1 MPHITI
7 ESPSVL
13 TKQVNWREFFQKVHI
28 RLSSAGYGRLD
39 DFKSRVINLD
49 YWQVADKNEDVLFL
63 FATLET
69 MNPRTPE
76 MIRAMGSVITEE
88 LEIIAK
94 KIANDRWLQVCVRV
108 SGTPV
113 EDYFKVHINAPDLK
127 SGNCKVGETTQ

>member
-13 TKQVNWREFFQKVHI
+13 TKEVNWNDFFRKVHI
-28 RLSSAGYGRLD
+28 RLSNAGYGRLD

-49 YWQVADKNEDVLFL
+49 YWQVADREEDALFL

-76 MIRAMGSVITEE
+76 MIRAMGSVIVEE
-88 LEIIAK
+88 LEIIAN
-94 KIANDRWLQVCVRV
+94 KIANRRWLQVCVRV
-108 SGTPV
+108 RGTPI
-113 EDYFKVHINAPDLK
+113 EDYFKAHINAPNLK
-127 SGNCKVGETTQ
+127 TGNFRVGEST

>member
-13 TKQVNWREFFQKVHI
+13 TKQVNWKEFFFFLHI

-39 DFKSRVINLD
+39 DFKGRVINLD
-49 YWQVADKNEDVLFL
+49 YWQVADKNEDALFL

-76 MIRAMGSVITEE
+76 MIRAMGAVITEE
-88 LEIIAK
+88 LEFIAN
-94 KIANDRWLQVCVRV
+94 KIANGRWLQVCVRV
-108 SGTPV
+108 GGTPV

-127 SGNCKVGETTQ
+127 SGNFKAGESVK

>member
-13 TKQVNWREFFQKVHI
+13 TKEVNWNDFFRKVHI
-28 RLSSAGYGRLD
+28 RLSNAGYGRLD

-49 YWQVADKNEDVLFL
+49 YWQVADREEDALFL

-76 MIRAMGSVITEE
+76 MIRAMGSVIAEE
-88 LEIIAK
+88 LEIIAN
-94 KIANDRWLQVCVRV
+94 KIANRRWLQVCVRV
-108 SGTPV
+108 RGTPI
-113 EDYFKVHINAPDLK
+113 EDYFKAHINAPNLK
-127 SGNCKVGETTQ
+127 TGNFRVGEST